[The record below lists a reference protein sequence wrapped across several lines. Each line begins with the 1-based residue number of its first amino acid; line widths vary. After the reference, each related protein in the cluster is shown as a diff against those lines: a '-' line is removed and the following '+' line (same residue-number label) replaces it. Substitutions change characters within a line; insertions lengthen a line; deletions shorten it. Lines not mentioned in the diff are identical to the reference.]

1 MLARR
6 TLGAGV
12 ALVLASALS
21 LGGCTSG
28 GGAPQSQATQA
39 ITNAADHPDTTI
51 SVWVFNKLPTEVK
64 AIQGSVDRLQ
74 SKFPWLHVNLV
85 TAKDDTAFAQAVTA
99 NNPPDVFVTPAPDNV
114 AKFCYDGTIID
125 MNPLIKS
132 AGLDVVKTFPS
143 AVMPYTQFEGK
154 QCALPLL
161 VDSAGLYYNKA
172 MFAEAGITQLPKTLS
187 ELTAAVKKLTKRD
200 SNGKITQW
208 GMTPPRVD
216 YGSHYNIFVGGA
228 TGAPFYDESGK
239 ATFGSNPAWAELLNW
254 QKSMLEYFGA
264 DQVQKFVST
273 YSAHTDDAQNPFSS
287 GKSAIEFDGEWH
299 IGELAANAPNLD
311 YGVIPMAVPDSRA
324 EIYGA
329 GNVQG
334 TVVLIP
340 SGSKQQE
347 AAFLA
352 AQQLTTDTEF
362 LTTFASA
369 MSNIPTTFDS
379 LAAWSEASN
388 PKWQT
393 FITIA
398 KNPNSYYKTLTPA
411 GAEDLNTWDKFVEQ
425 WGQGKVSDL
434 PASLSQV
441 AKQIDDLNAQAMG

>member
-6 TLGAGV
+6 TQRIGV
-12 ALVLASALS
+12 ALVLASAMS
-21 LGGCTSG
+21 LVGCTSG

-39 ITNAADHPDTTI
+39 ITDASNHPDTTI

-64 AIQGSVDRLQ
+64 AIQDSVDRLQ
-74 SKFPWLHVNLV
+74 AKFPWLHVNMV

-99 NNPPDVFVTPAPDNV
+99 KNPPDVFVTPAPDNV
-114 AKFCYDGTIID
+114 AKFCFDGTVID
-125 MNPLIKS
+125 MKPLAQS
-132 AGLDVVKTFPS
+132 AGLDIAKTFPS
-143 AVMPYTQFEGK
+143 SVMPYTQFQGK

-200 SNGKITQW
+200 TNGKITQW

-216 YGSHYNIFVGGA
+216 YGSGFNIFVGGA

-239 ATFGSNPAWAELLNW
+239 ATFGSNPVWADMLNW
-254 QKSMLEYFGA
+254 QKSIFDYFGA

-273 YSAHTDDAQNPFSS
+273 YSTHTDDAQNPFAS

-311 YGVIPMAVPDSRA
+311 YGIIPMAVPDSRA
-324 EIYGA
+324 DIYGA

-334 TVVLIP
+334 TVVMIP
-340 SGSKQQE
+340 SGSKQPE

-379 LAAWSEASN
+379 QAAWSEASN

-393 FITIA
+393 FIDIA
-398 KNPNSYYKTLTPA
+398 KDPNSFYKTLTPA
-411 GAEDLNTWDKFVEQ
+411 GAEDINTWNKFVEQ
-425 WGQGKVSDL
+425 WGQGKVPDL
-434 PASLSQV
+434 SAGLTKV
-441 AKQIDDLNAQAMG
+441 AQQIDDLNAQAIG